1 MNKDSNTDYIPL
13 NNIDPTTTEDE
24 IIEVHE
30 ENDQELL
37 IPKNNVAQIEV
48 EEEEDNSSKI
58 DVVVNNNANNDN
70 NTNNNSSNDSETTQN
85 PFLPSTSTA
94 STSAPNSIP
103 KKIKK
108 SFLSEFGFFR
118 KAPKKTPVIHSIDGV
133 FSNLNEKP
141 EIRSDALPTY
151 TQVTGESELD
161 PLYGHEVAYCHFG
174 DYYGELLIDSIPA
187 GTWSGLLLSAFF
199 SCIFD
204 LIGFIMTFFLSTSH
218 GTRKGALV
226 GLSLTFIK
234 YGYYIVSGKG
244 LEDGTPTDDEL
255 EYNGIKGLYE
265 EWWFG
270 EWVGYV
276 MIILASYLAYH
287 SISRFRRILKVK
299 EYADKHPDQIPEI
312 SF

>member
-1 MNKDSNTDYIPL
+1 MNKNTNTDYIPL
-13 NNIDPTTTEDE
+13 DNIDPAGAEDE
-24 IIEVHE
+24 IIEVPE

-48 EEEEDNSSKI
+48 EEEEEDNSSKI
-58 DVVVNNNANNDN
+58 DVVVND
-70 NTNNNSSNDSETTQN
+70 NTNNNTNSNEGESTQN

-94 STSAPNSIP
+94 STSAPNTLQ

-118 KAPKKTPVIHSIDGV
+118 KTPKKTTVIRPIDGV

-141 EIRSDALPTY
+141 EVRSDALPTY
-151 TQVTGESELD
+151 TQVTGESDQD

-187 GTWSGLLLSAFF
+187 GTWSGLILSAFF
-199 SCIFD
+199 SSIFD

-234 YGYYIVSGKG
+234 YGYYIVTGEG

-276 MIILASYLAYH
+276 MIILAGYLAYH

-299 EYADKHPDQIPEI
+299 DYADKHPDQIPEI

>member
-1 MNKDSNTDYIPL
+1 MNRDSNTNYIPL
-13 NNIDPTTTEDE
+13 DDIDSTIGEEE
-24 IIEVHE
+24 IIEIPE
-30 ENDQELL
+30 KNDEELL
-37 IPKNNVAQIEV
+37 IPKNTIPQIDV
-48 EEEEDNSSKI
+48 EENEEENSSQI
-58 DVVVNNNANNDN
+58 DVLVDN
-70 NTNNNSSNDSETTQN
+70 NSNSNENEAIQN
-85 PFLPSTSTA
+85 PFIPSTSTA
-94 STSAPNSIP
+94 SISAEASNSNSVQ
-103 KKIKK
+103 KKIKN
-108 SFLSEFGFFR
+108 SFLSEFKFFR
-118 KAPKKTPVIHSIDGV
+118 KSPKKTFAIHSIDGV

-141 EIRSDALPTY
+141 EVRSDALPTY
-151 TQVTGESELD
+151 TQISGESDFD

-187 GTWSGLLLSAFF
+187 GTWSGLILSAFF
-199 SCIFD
+199 SSIFD

-234 YGYYIVSGKG
+234 YGYYIVTGEG

-276 MIILASYLAYH
+276 MIILAGYLAYH

-299 EYADKHPDQIPEI
+299 DYADKHPDQIPEI

>member
-13 NNIDPTTTEDE
+13 NNIDQSTSDE
-24 IIEVHE
+24 IIEVNE

-48 EEEEDNSSKI
+48 EEEDEDSSSKI
-58 DVVVNNNANNDN
+58 DVVVNNNNTNN
-70 NTNNNSSNDSETTQN
+70 NTNNSSNENESTQN

-94 STSAPNSIP
+94 STSTTNSLQ

-118 KAPKKTPVIHSIDGV
+118 KAPKKATMIRPIDGV

-141 EIRSDALPTY
+141 EVRSDALPTY
-151 TQVTGESELD
+151 TQVTGESDQD

-187 GTWSGLLLSAFF
+187 GTWSGLILSAFF
-199 SCIFD
+199 SSIFD

-234 YGYYIVSGKG
+234 YGYYIVTGEG
-244 LEDGTPTDDEL
+244 MEDGTPTDDEL
-255 EYNGIKGLYE
+255 EYNGISGLYDY
-265 EWWFG
+265 WWFG

-287 SISRFRRILKVK
+287 SLSRFRRILKVK